1 MTYKFD
7 DNDLNNPRL
16 TAAGVITISV
26 IKRLANDK
34 GEFTF
39 DEVANV
45 LPFTPRTLFKSM
57 SCLKSAGLV
66 IKEKR
71 IFKLNKYIMKPKEQQ
86 GYEPKPTFPMCSNCQ
101 HFRSDKVM
109 NQWKYEEEKNIRCRL
124 GGFAIKK
131 QGTCN
136 KHLKKEI

>member
-71 IFKLNKYIMKPKEQQ
+71 IFKL
-86 GYEPKPTFPMCSNCQ
+86 
-101 HFRSDKVM
+101 
-109 NQWKYEEEKNIRCRL
+109 KNRL
-124 GGFAIKK
+124 W
-131 QGTCN
+131 N
-136 KHLKKEI
+136 